1 MRFIDEVEIRVRAGK
16 GGSGIVSFHRAPFVP
31 KGGPDGGDG
40 GRGGNVVFRASA
52 QLSTLEDVTLHRF
65 YRAENGRPGQGGKK
79 SGRAGKDI
87 VLKVPV
93 GTLVWEVENDRLLVD
108 LTADNQEF
116 VVTRGGMGGRG
127 NSRFSTPRNRTPRRS
142 EPGLAGEE
150 RTIRIELKL
159 IADVGLVGKPN
170 AGKSTLLSVLTRAK
184 PRIDAYPFSTL
195 KPSLGIVPYGVY
207 QRFVMADIPGF
218 AEGARHGRGLG
229 HQFLR
234 HIQRTRLLIILIEA
248 TEENYQAAFNQ
259 LIEELDGFS
268 DELSGIPRIVVIS
281 KSDLLESDKLKTDF
295 PFEMKISSIS
305 GEGLEKLVETIAER
319 LNLVQEVRS

>member
-1 MRFIDEVEIRVRAGK
+1 MRAGK
-16 GGSGIVSFHRAPFVP
+16 GGNGIVSFHRAPFVS

-40 GRGGNVVFRASA
+40 GSGGNVVFRASA

-79 SGRAGKDI
+79 SGRSGRDI
-87 VLKVPV
+87 TLKVPV
-93 GTLVWEVENDRLLVD
+93 GTLVLDVKNDRLLVD
-108 LTADNQEF
+108 LTTDKQEF
-116 VVTRGGMGGRG
+116 VVARGGIGGRG
-127 NSRFSTPRNRTPRRS
+127 NSRFATPRNRTPRRCD
-142 EPGLAGEE
+142 PGLAGEE
-150 RTIRIELKL
+150 RKIRMELKL

-207 QRFVMADIPGF
+207 QRFVMADIPGL

-234 HIQRTRLLIILIEA
+234 HIQRTRLLIIMIEA
-248 TEENYQAAFNQ
+248 TEENYQEAFNQ

-268 DELSGIPRIVVIS
+268 DELSDIPRIVVIS

-295 PFEMKISSIS
+295 SFEMKISSIS